1 MKYGRYEIVKE
12 IGKGSMGIVYQ
23 AHDPDIDRLVALKIL
38 HKHLVTNQSFVQRF
52 FKEAKAIGRLSHPN
66 IVIIHDMGQDHDT
79 IYIAM
84 EFLEGEPLD
93 RVMQKRRFSFEEIVD
108 LGSQM
113 ASALDYA
120 HQKGI
125 VHRDIKPNNIVVQP
139 DGRIRITDFGIAR
152 IDDPNMAQQTQAG
165 EILGSPAYMSPEQV
179 MGKKIDG
186 RSDLYSFGVILY
198 ELFTGERPFQKEN
211 LAAIFRAITEEEPQ
225 EPAEKNPAVSKSLST
240 TIMKCLNKD
249 PDNRFQTGKYIT
261 KNLFICLNEDKNP
274 PSPAAVGKIDKVK
287 NKFYIII
294 GLILVIITIA
304 GSSFFLFKKGK
315 KLENDLKEKEDQ
327 KEREVKKKSNFIIG
341 IDLVN
346 QGEFKE
352 ALKYLELAK
361 REQEN
366 DPESYFWTGGCYLN
380 MNQPE
385 KAVIELEQAVK
396 LDSEN
401 IEYMMNLAMAYYQSG
416 KKDKAKQILQKAQNI
431 APDNKII
438 KETMDWLK

>member
-165 EILGSPAYMSPEQV
+165 EILGSPAYMSP
-179 MGKKIDG
+179 
-186 RSDLYSFGVILY
+186 
-198 ELFTGERPFQKEN
+198 
-211 LAAIFRAITEEEPQ
+211 
-225 EPAEKNPAVSKSLST
+225 
-240 TIMKCLNKD
+240 
-249 PDNRFQTGKYIT
+249 
-261 KNLFICLNEDKNP
+261 
-274 PSPAAVGKIDKVK
+274 
-287 NKFYIII
+287 
-294 GLILVIITIA
+294 
-304 GSSFFLFKKGK
+304 
-315 KLENDLKEKEDQ
+315 
-327 KEREVKKKSNFIIG
+327 
-341 IDLVN
+341 
-346 QGEFKE
+346 
-352 ALKYLELAK
+352 
-361 REQEN
+361 
-366 DPESYFWTGGCYLN
+366 
-380 MNQPE
+380 
-385 KAVIELEQAVK
+385 
-396 LDSEN
+396 
-401 IEYMMNLAMAYYQSG
+401 
-416 KKDKAKQILQKAQNI
+416 
-431 APDNKII
+431 
-438 KETMDWLK
+438 